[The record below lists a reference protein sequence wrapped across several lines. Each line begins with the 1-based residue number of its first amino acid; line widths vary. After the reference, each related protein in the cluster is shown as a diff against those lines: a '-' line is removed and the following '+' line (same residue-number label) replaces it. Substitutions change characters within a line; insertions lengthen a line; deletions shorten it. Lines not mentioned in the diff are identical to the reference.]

1 MMMCREASRL
11 ISVSNQR
18 PLHWREQIALRMHL
32 AMCDACR
39 NFKKQMTLLTNA
51 AQRFVLQEETFSQFQ
66 LADDARQRIRTALVS
81 QQGDQEDF

>member
-1 MMMCREASRL
+1 MMMCREASWL

-18 PLHWREQIALRMHL
+18 QLHWREQIALRMHL

-66 LADDARQRIRTALVS
+66 LADDARQRIRTTLVS
-81 QQGDQEDF
+81 QQGDRKDS